1 MKYQL
6 HDSQINKIELGEDTI
21 SFIFSQGFFG
31 AADEHGKM
39 YEQLENCRIVFEI
52 DRNDVPIEDFIS
64 VRVSKKGGV
73 YKTISLEK
81 FMGLLKKSPFN
92 VYLEYNCDFARSKMF
107 QMHSN
112 HLRVSAEIF
121 IEEIKNVEY
130 IHD

>member
-1 MKYQL
+1 MNYQL

-21 SFIFSQGFFG
+21 SFIFSQGFWITN
-31 AADEHGKM
+31 EHGKM
-39 YEQLENCRIVFEI
+39 TEQLKNCKIVFEI

-64 VRVSKKGGV
+64 IRVSKKGGA

-81 FMGLLKKSPFN
+81 FMGLLKKSPFD
-92 VYLEYNCDFARSKMF
+92 VYLEYNCDFASSKML

>member
-1 MKYQL
+1 M
-6 HDSQINKIELGEDTI
+6 
-21 SFIFSQGFFG
+21 
-31 AADEHGKM
+31 M
-39 YEQLENCRIVFEI
+39 YPLRILFLFEF
-52 DRNDVPIEDFIS
+52 R
-64 VRVSKKGGV
+64 KKNGI
-73 YKTISLEK
+73 YKTISLKK

-92 VYLEYNCDFARSKMF
+92 VYLEYNCDFASSKMF

>member
-1 MKYQL
+1 MNYQL
-6 HDSQINKIELGEDTI
+6 HDSQINRIEFGEDTI
-21 SFIFSQGFFG
+21 TFTFSQGFWTT
-31 AADEHGKM
+31 DEHGKM
-39 YEQLENCRIVFEI
+39 NEQLKNCKIVFEI
-52 DRNDVPIEDFIS
+52 DRNDAPIEDFIS
-64 VRVSKKGGV
+64 IRVSKKGGA

-81 FMGLLKKSPFN
+81 FMGLLKKSPFD
-92 VYLEYNCDFARSKMF
+92 VYLEYNCDFASSKMF